1 MAPVELLLMPD
12 EPLPLDSVVTRL
24 RQLLATDDIVTD
36 PAELY
41 VYESDGFTIA
51 KARPGAVVFPR
62 NAEQVAGVVK
72 LLAQSGV
79 QIVPRGTGTGLA
91 GGCVAFE
98 NGVIVSTVRM
108 NRVLTVDLE
117 NRVAHVEAGCR
128 NLQLSDAVSRVP
140 GGAAFHF
147 APDPSSQRASSVGG
161 NASTNAGGIHTL
173 KDFVSSNHVLGIEMV
188 LADGTILEV
197 GGKNGCY
204 ESGNFDLPGLI
215 CGHEGTFGI
224 ITRLWVRLVPRA
236 THFRT
241 IVTIFST
248 TTDACETV
256 SDLIAAGMLP
266 AAMEMMDGSMIQI
279 VEDAFHLGFPRDAQ
293 ALILTEL
300 DGIPELLDGMVEQLI
315 EVSKRHNVVSI
326 QSSSDP
332 QDRAKLW
339 KARKSAF
346 GAIGRISPSYCTQD
360 ACVPRSRLAEV
371 LTRIDQI
378 GKEHGIQITNVFH
391 AGDGNVH
398 PIFLYDDRDETQ
410 VQITLAAAEKVLK
423 YCIDIGGTLTGEHG
437 VGVEKI
443 HLMPYLFDKPT
454 MDQFQQVKDAFDPL
468 EQINGGKMIPS
479 DKIKIMLLKPG
490 RHVPQ

>member
-1 MAPVELLLMPD
+1 MIVEDRLLKDLH
-12 EPLPLDSVVTRL
+12 
-24 RQLLATDDIVTD
+24 QLLAGNDIVSD

-62 NAEQVAGVVK
+62 TTEQVVQVVK
-72 LLAQSGV
+72 LLAERGV

-108 NRVLTVDLE
+108 NRVLKVDLE

-128 NLQLSDAVSRVP
+128 NLQLSDAVARVP

-188 LADGTILEV
+188 LADGTVLEV
-197 GGKNGCY
+197 GGRNGCY

-224 ITRLWVRLVPRA
+224 ITRLWVRLVTKA

-241 IVTIFST
+241 IVTIFRT
-248 TTDACETV
+248 TADACETV
-256 SDLIAAGMLP
+256 SDIIAAGMLP
-266 AAMEMMDGSMIQI
+266 AAMEMMDGSMVQI

-315 EVSKRHNVVSI
+315 EFSKRHNVVSV
-326 QSSSDP
+326 QSSSDAE
-332 QDRAKLW
+332 DRAKLW

-378 GKEHGIQITNVFH
+378 GKDFGIQITNVFH

-398 PIFLYDDRDETQ
+398 PIFMYDERDESQ
-410 VQITLAAAEKVLK
+410 VQNTLQAAEKVLQ

-454 MDQFQQVKDAFDPL
+454 MDQFQRVKDAFDPL

-479 DKIKIMLLKPG
+479 EKIKVNLLKPG
-490 RHVPQ
+490 RKVPQ